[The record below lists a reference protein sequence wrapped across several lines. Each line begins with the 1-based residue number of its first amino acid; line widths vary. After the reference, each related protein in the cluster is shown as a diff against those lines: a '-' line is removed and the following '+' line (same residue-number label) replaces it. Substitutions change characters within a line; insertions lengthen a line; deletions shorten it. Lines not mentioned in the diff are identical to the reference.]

1 MVVTL
6 FFWSII
12 IIVPV
17 HISFQSSWR
26 MTWSN
31 CYHHSNTHK
40 SLGGMMVLAVPRPFR
55 TSCWSTLRFMPQ
67 ISEIHKFRVSMHFSK
82 KKRCAHHVHQT
93 TFSQH
98 QTVTG
103 HHACL
108 PCHCCWTSTR
118 HFESPPPRDRNASA
132 LAAPWEEPGRSIVS
146 SGGRDPEDLAEGVT
160 GGEAPSRWTM
170 KVVAVVACL
179 CNLLSHPL
187 CK

>member
-40 SLGGMMVLAVPRPFR
+40 SLGGMKVLAVPRPFR

-82 KKRCAHHVHQT
+82 KKGARITCIKQLFHNIKRWQDIMHV
-93 TFSQH
+93 F
-98 QTVTG
+98 
-103 HHACL
+103 HAIAVGPRPDIL
-108 PCHCCWTSTR
+108 SR
-118 HFESPPPRDRNASA
+118 HLRETEMLQLLLRLEKNLGVPSSP
-132 LAAPWEEPGRSIVS
+132 LAAEILKTLRK
-146 SGGRDPEDLAEGVT
+146 A
-160 GGEAPSRWTM
+160 
-170 KVVAVVACL
+170 
-179 CNLLSHPL
+179 
-187 CK
+187 

>member
-55 TSCWSTLRFMPQ
+55 TSCWSTLRFVPQ
-67 ISEIHKFRVSMHFSK
+67 ISEIHKFRCIFPK
-82 KKRCAHHVHQT
+82 KNRCAHHKQIKQLFHNSNGDRTSCMSSTPLLLDLDQT
-93 TFSQH
+93 FWVATSERQKCFSSCCALRRTWAFH
-98 QTVTG
+98 R
-103 HHACL
+103 L
-108 PCHCCWTSTR
+108 LWRPRSWRPCGR
-118 HFESPPPRDRNASA
+118 RR
-132 LAAPWEEPGRSIVS
+132 PGGKLQAV
-146 SGGRDPEDLAEGVT
+146 
-160 GGEAPSRWTM
+160 WTM
-170 KVVAVVACL
+170 KVVAVVACA
-179 CNLLSHPL
+179 CAI
-187 CK
+187 

>member
-55 TSCWSTLRFMPQ
+55 TSCWSTLRFVPQ
-67 ISEIHKFRVSMHFSK
+67 ISEIHKFRCIFPK
-82 KKRCAHHVHQT
+82 KTGARITNKSNNFFT
-93 TFSQH
+93 T

-108 PCHCCWTSTR
+108 PRHCCWTSTR

-146 SGGRDPEDLAEGVT
+146 SGGRDPEDLAEGAAR
-160 GGEAPSRWTM
+160 GGSSKRFEPW
-170 KVVAVVACL
+170 K
-179 CNLLSHPL
+179 
-187 CK
+187 